1 MTFHDR
7 FRLIYV
13 GSLMSNLFC
22 FILRLGLR
30 LFSCVL
36 KTAARIPVSIRRP
49 EKHLCEARLIK
60 QFSPFQFDTFFNVDT
75 CRIYTFFVVVIIG
88 GADAGG
94 GD

>member
-1 MTFHDR
+1 
-7 FRLIYV
+7 
-13 GSLMSNLFC
+13 MSNLFC